1 MAYVYYPVG
10 NCSPTGALPTKN
22 CAPCLTKEKSR
33 IRAMALYKK
42 SSPFTNIQNPSE
54 WDTKIN
60 AKNAIVIYGVTGS
73 FTSGDPEQLTGF
85 GEQEFENGQATNEIV
100 WRDPNVI
107 QDNDFYT
114 ALPRTNEWVMVF
126 KTENYIW
133 DTHNVA
139 TFKSKIV
146 VTDNIKD
153 VVTYEISGTY
163 PDDDLP
169 TPYTVPS
176 GIFEPCFVSYYN

>member
-1 MAYVYYPVG
+1 MAYVYYPAG
-10 NCSPTGALPTKN
+10 NCGPSGVLPQKN
-22 CAPCLTKEKSR
+22 CAPCLSKEKSR

-42 SSPFTNIQNPSE
+42 SSPFTDMASAAE
-54 WDTKIN
+54 WNTKIDN
-60 AKNAIVIYGVTGS
+60 GTVRIIYGVTGS
-73 FTSGDPEQLTGF
+73 FTAGDPEQLTGF

-107 QDNDFYT
+107 QDNDFYN
-114 ALPRTNEWVMVF
+114 ALPKTNEWVMVF

-139 TFKSKIV
+139 TYKAKTI
-146 VTDNIKD
+146 VTDNIKE
-153 VVTYEISGTY
+153 VVVYEVTGTY

-169 TPYTVPS
+169 TPYLVPA
-176 GIFEPCFVSYYN
+176 GIFEPCFISYYA

>member
-10 NCSPTGALPTKN
+10 NCSPGGALPTKN
-22 CAPCLTKEKSR
+22 CAPCLNKEKSR
-33 IRAMALYKK
+33 IRAIALYKK
-42 SSPFTNIQNPSE
+42 SSPFVNIQNPAE

-60 AKNAIVIYGVTGS
+60 NKNAIIIYGVTGS
-73 FTSGDPEQLTGF
+73 FAAGDPEQLTGF
-85 GEQEFENGQATNEIV
+85 GEQEFENGQATHEIV

-139 TFKSKIV
+139 SFKSKII

-153 VVTYEISGTY
+153 VVTYEVTGSF

-169 TPYTVPS
+169 TPYTVPA